1 MRAVLRLAGWSVLL
15 AGPAHAQVAEW
26 RLSQPLWELTEDFDS
41 VASVRSLPSG
51 HLMVSDFGGRQLYQV
66 DPKADRRSGVG
77 RQGQGPGEY
86 QLPSELLAWR
96 GDSLLLVDRASR
108 RLLVIGPDGR
118 MGRTLPFPDGLGGLP
133 DARGADRAGR
143 VYFQA
148 SPFRGEPGETDMN
161 GALPDSVA
169 ILRWDPASGK
179 VDTVGR
185 VRIPAL
191 KVQVAG
197 GENARMVMIRPQ
209 PYAPADGWVVSEQ
222 GQVGVVREGD
232 YHVEWLGGARATRG
246 APVRHDRVRVGA
258 AEKEAVLAAMRNP
271 RNRITVTQGGP
282 GRGAPEARPPEP
294 RTDDLEWPEFM
305 PPFSSRAVLAA
316 PGNRLWVLRSQP
328 ARAPGRVYDVFD
340 QTGARVAVATLPG
353 SHRVVGFA
361 PGTVLATRTDEDG
374 LQYLLAFR
382 QP

>member
-1 MRAVLRLAGWSVLL
+1 MRTFLRLAGLSVLL
-15 AGPAHAQVAEW
+15 AGHAEAQVAEW

-41 VASVRSLPSG
+41 VASVQPLPSG
-51 HLMVSDFGGRQLYQV
+51 RLLVSDFGGRQLYQV

-86 QLPSELLAWR
+86 QLPSDLLAWR

-148 SPFRGEPGETDMN
+148 SPFRGEPGATETN
-161 GALPDSVA
+161 GTLPDSVA

-191 KVQVAG
+191 KVQVSG
-197 GENARMVMIRPQ
+197 GENARMVMMRPQ

-232 YHVEWLGGARATRG
+232 YHVEWLGGARNARG

-258 AEKEAVLAAMRNP
+258 AEKELVLAAMRNP
-271 RNRITVTQGGP
+271 RNRIVVTDGGP

-328 ARAPGRVYDVFD
+328 ARASGRVYDVFD
-340 QTGARVAVATLPG
+340 QTGARVAVATLPP
-353 SHRVVGFA
+353 SHRIVGFA

-374 LQYLLAFR
+374 LQYLLAFK